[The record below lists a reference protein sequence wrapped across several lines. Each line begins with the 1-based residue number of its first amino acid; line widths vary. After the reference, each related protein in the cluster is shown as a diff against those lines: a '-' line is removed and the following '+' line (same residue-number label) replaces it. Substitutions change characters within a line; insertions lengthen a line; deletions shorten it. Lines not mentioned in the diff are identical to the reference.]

1 MDKRFFISGI
11 VIGIASLLLGFLV
24 HATLLAGD
32 YQQLT
37 GLFRGPEDAQK
48 HFPFMLIAHFVL
60 GFGFTWIYRK
70 GVEPAKPAI
79 GQGIRFGLAVA
90 VLMTIPHYLIYYA
103 VQPMPG
109 MVVFKQIV
117 FDVISVIVLGIIA
130 ALLNPPSQT

>member
-70 GVEPAKPAI
+70 GVEPNKPAI

-90 VLMTIPHYLIYYA
+90 VLMTIPTYLIYYA

-109 MVVFKQIV
+109 MVAFKQIV
-117 FDVISVIVLGIIA
+117 FDVISMILLGILA
-130 ALLNPPSQT
+130 ALLNPSRQS

>member
-11 VIGIASLLLGFLV
+11 VIGIASLLLGFVIHANLLV
-24 HATLLAGD
+24 GD
-32 YQQLT
+32 YAQLT

-70 GVEPAKPAI
+70 GVEAGKPAI
-79 GQGIRFGLAVA
+79 GQGVRFGLAVA
-90 VLMTIPHYLIYYA
+90 VLMTIPMYLIYYA

-109 MVVFKQIV
+109 MVVAKQIV
-117 FDVISVIVLGIIA
+117 FDVIGVILLGILA
-130 ALLNPPSQT
+130 ALLNPPSQS

>member
-11 VIGIASLLLGFLV
+11 VIGIASLLLGFVIHANLLV
-24 HATLLAGD
+24 GD
-32 YQQLT
+32 YAQLT

-70 GVEPAKPAI
+70 GVEAGKPAI
-79 GQGIRFGLAVA
+79 GQGVRFGLAVA
-90 VLMTIPHYLIYYA
+90 VLMTIPMYLIYYA

-109 MVVFKQIV
+109 MVVAKQIG
-117 FDVISVIVLGIIA
+117 FDVIGVILLGILA
-130 ALLNPPSQT
+130 ALLNPPSQS